1 MLHLPTDRPL
11 PRAEDLP
18 DSDETP
24 VDNELQTDIPHLLK
38 DVLRRIWAERE
49 DWFMGIDM
57 GLYYHPDRPAIVPD
71 ALLAVGVPRL
81 KHINGRLSYVLWEEG
96 KFPDLVLEVVS
107 QKYNGEYEDKLE
119 AYQEFGI
126 LYYVIYNPLVERR
139 RHQGRSPLTVYRWVE
154 GTYQVIPGNP
164 VWLPELGLGIGYAE
178 GTVGRWQ
185 RPWLYWYNEAGERY
199 LPDEELRLQ
208 LARQTQRE
216 IWQRRTAELQAEQ
229 AEAQATQEAEQR
241 RRAEAQAAQEAKQ
254 RRRAEAQAAQEA
266 EQRRAAEAAL
276 AQLRDRLRSMG
287 IDPEQLQP

>member
-1 MLHLPTDRPL
+1 MLNLPTDRPL

-71 ALLAVGVPRL
+71 AFLAVGVPRL
-81 KHINGRLSYVLWEEG
+81 KHVNGRLSYVLWEEG

-119 AYQEFGI
+119 TYQGFGI

-139 RHQGRSPLTVYRWVE
+139 RHQGRSPLTVYRWTAE
-154 GTYQVIPGNP
+154 GYQCLPGNP

-178 GTVGRWQ
+178 GTVGGWQ
-185 RPWLYWYNEAGERY
+185 RTWLYWYNEAGERY

-208 LARQTQRE
+208 LARQAQRE
-216 IWQRRTAELQAEQ
+216 IWQRRAAELQAEQ
-229 AEAQATQEAEQR
+229 EAEQR
-241 RRAEAQAAQEAKQ
+241 RLAEAQAAQEAEQ
-254 RRRAEAQAAQEA
+254 RRLAEAQAAQEA

-276 AQLRDRLRSMG
+276 AQLRDRLKALG
-287 IDPEQLQP
+287 LDPDRL

>member
-1 MLHLPTDRPL
+1 MLNLPQDRPL

-24 VDNELQTDIPHLLK
+24 VDNELQTEVPGLLRE
-38 DVLRRIWAERE
+38 VLRRIWVERD
-49 DWFMGIDM
+49 DWFFAVNM

-71 ALLAVGVPRL
+71 AMLTVGVPRL
-81 KHINGRLSYVLWEEG
+81 KGVNGRLSYVIWEEG

-107 QKYNGEYEDKLE
+107 QKYNGEYERKLQE
-119 AYQEFGI
+119 YQDFGI

-139 RHQGRSPLTVYRWVE
+139 RHQGRSPLTVYRWTE
-154 GTYQVIPGNP
+154 AGYQSVPGNP

-199 LPDEELRLQ
+199 LPEEELRLQ
-208 LARQTQRE
+208 LARQNQRE

-229 AEAQATQEAEQR
+229 EAAQRRLAEALAAQAEEQR
-241 RRAEAQAAQEAKQ
+241 RLAEAQAAQ
-254 RRRAEAQAAQEA
+254 AE
-266 EQRRAAEAAL
+266 EQRRLAATTL
-276 AQLRDRLRSMG
+276 AKLRDRLQALG
-287 IDPEQLQP
+287 IDPDQLQP